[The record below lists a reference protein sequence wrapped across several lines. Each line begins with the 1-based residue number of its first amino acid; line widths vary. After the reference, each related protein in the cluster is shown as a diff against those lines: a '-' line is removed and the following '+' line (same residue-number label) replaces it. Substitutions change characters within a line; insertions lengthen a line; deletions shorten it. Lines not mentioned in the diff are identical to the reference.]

1 MRLERYSIPKQITPL
16 KRDQLVFPKENRK
29 KKDTAGLKYIHT
41 VRNLNF
47 CFKIQVVEN
56 RLKVQLFEF
65 FANMAKIAFFK
76 QKIVRFRVKI

>member
-47 CFKIQVVEN
+47 CFKIQVVEK

-65 FANMAKIAFFK
+65 FREHGQNCIFQTKNWAI
-76 QKIVRFRVKI
+76 